1 MATKEAKYSSEELR
15 VILEDSRI
23 TTSTEVPEANY
34 VLSIDNVGFFARD
47 DIHAIKAKQK
57 AGKTSTLKVILST
70 LMGGSLFRLK
80 SLLQEAKVV
89 YFDTEQSRQD
99 TKQILSDVEDLTGLE
114 PDYLD
119 NHLSLHSLRRYS
131 PDQLRHLLIQ
141 ALGDNHPDVV
151 IIDGLVEMVLSF
163 NDEEESK
170 KLIQSLLVLA
180 EKYHSAIIVVLH
192 TNKNEDDHHM
202 RGHLGTMLAQKAA
215 SVLECSNNNG
225 VITVKCTEVRHK
237 EIPTWSI
244 RYDEEGHLQDADI
257 LQAEQTKKVKAT
269 KEKRRHEE
277 AEQKRKHRME
287 ACIRI
292 LDEEGGSMLRK
303 NLVNSLMI
311 VLGEGHS
318 VIQAFI
324 KTQIEAGNLYM
335 VNGNIQSEQNSLL
348 SV

>member
-1 MATKEAKYSSEELR
+1 MGIGCLCLA
-15 VILEDSRI
+15 DS
-23 TTSTEVPEANY
+23 N
-34 VLSIDNVGFFARD
+34 N
-47 DIHAIKAKQK
+47 
-57 AGKTSTLKVILST
+57 
-70 LMGGSLFRLK
+70 
-80 SLLQEAKVV
+80 
-89 YFDTEQSRQD
+89 FDTEQSRQD